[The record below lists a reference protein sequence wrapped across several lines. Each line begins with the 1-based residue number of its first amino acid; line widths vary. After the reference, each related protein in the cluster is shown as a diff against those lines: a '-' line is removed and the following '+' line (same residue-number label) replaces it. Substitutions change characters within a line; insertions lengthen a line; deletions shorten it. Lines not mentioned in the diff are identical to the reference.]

1 MKKLLTVI
9 TALLAFASV
18 SAQTDVQTEKKKTR
32 TAYLHG
38 PIYDSFTKAAIDA
51 KIVLMKTDSTIV
63 DSTRITRSKKEDFR
77 IRDNFFTLK
86 VPLQRE
92 KYILLITAD
101 GYEDQTVNY
110 ELRPVRNKQAFV
122 IPEILMKRAIHRT
135 VDLDGVEV
143 VGTRVQMTYRGDTI
157 VYDAAAFNLPEG
169 SMLDGLIRQMP
180 GAELKDNGDIYING
194 KKIDY
199 LTLNGEDF
207 FKGKNLVMLENLPYY
222 TVKNVKVYNKST
234 ERSEMLGK
242 DIEKRDYV
250 MDVSLKRE
258 YAKGT
263 LANAEVG
270 MGTEDRWMARLFG
283 LRYTDLTRIA
293 VFSNLNNVNET
304 RKPGNDGEWSPKKM
318 ERELQTTR
326 QAGLHMETKNKK
338 RNMTEKLDF
347 TLEWSDRH
355 SNTRDIKET
364 FADAGNIVSKKSSL
378 RSTDEFDM
386 HFSNTFYVKWLHSH
400 ITADYT
406 QGSRTWANRD
416 STYRNAPVNNNLDNG
431 LTKYKRLNAFG
442 VLSYNNVF
450 ETGDIFSI
458 QYSPR
463 ITINKPDKGYKLEQT
478 YYNATDK
485 TDLRNRYTD
494 TQHKS
499 FNHAFNTSY
508 MFQLPNFW
516 RIGPVLHYTYTHE
529 ETSSARYN
537 LEMLDAEKRDE
548 LGWLPSTRDSLLAA
562 TDHANSYDQKRY
574 EHAIRGG
581 IQIER
586 SWNNGI
592 FVASLP
598 LRWNKERTLYQRAEI
613 DTAVTRRY
621 THFTPNIFLYTYG
634 KNRYEFNYN
643 VNSSVP
649 TVAQLLPFSDTSN
662 PLAVHINNPDLKTR
676 TNHRLSG
683 KIDIRCDSL
692 NMNYYLQMSATITD
706 NAFGVRTSY
715 NTQTGAYTYM
725 NDNVDGNWEG
735 SLQGGINGTLGKKRR
750 WNYGLYIAGAY
761 KHSVDFGVAYDD
773 SPSELS
779 KVNTF
784 STGAGATLG
793 YRLQKLTI
801 GMTAK
806 LQTRHSRSD
815 YQDFENINAYDYQ
828 YGLNIKYT
836 VPVLKL
842 DVATDITNFSR
853 RGYGSDMMNTDDIV
867 WNAQLARSFMKGLL
881 TAKVTA
887 FDILHQLST
896 VRYNINAQGRTETWY
911 RSIPRYVMFS
921 LAYKFSKK
929 PKK

>member
-38 PIYDSFTKAAIDA
+38 SVYDSFTKAAIDA
-51 KIVLMKTDSTIV
+51 KIVLMKSDSTIV
-63 DSTRITRSKKEDFR
+63 DSTRITRSKNESIR
-77 IRDNFFTLK
+77 IRDKSFRLK

-122 IPEILMKRAIHRT
+122 IPEILMKRSIHRT

-222 TVKNVKVYNKST
+222 TVKNVKVYDKMTEKSQMVGT
-234 ERSEMLGK
+234 
-242 DIEKRDYV
+242 DIEQRDFV
-250 MDVSLKRE
+250 MDVNLKRE
-258 YAKGT
+258 FSQGY

-270 MGTEDRWMARLFG
+270 MGTEDRWTAKAFG
-283 LRYTDLTRIA
+283 LMYSD
-293 VFSNLNNVNET
+293 FSRLAMFTNLNNINET
-304 RKPGNDGEWSPKKM
+304 RKPGSDGEWSPKKM

-326 QAGLHMETKNKK
+326 QVGLHFDTRNKK
-338 RNMTEKLDF
+338 RTMREEFDVTA
-347 TLEWSDRH
+347 EWNDKH
-355 SNTRDIKET
+355 SEQKNINEIFST
-364 FADAGNIVSKKSSL
+364 AGNIFKNNHAL
-378 RSTDEFDM
+378 RSTDGFDIKAHN
-386 HFSNTFYVKWLHSH
+386 HFSLATFHTFIELEYS
-400 ITADYT
+400 
-406 QGSRTWANRD
+406 QGTRTWMNRD
-416 STYRNAPVNNNLDNG
+416 STYQQSLVNRHFDDGFNR
-431 LTKYKRLNAFG
+431 YERLNLWGNAT
-442 VLSYNNVF
+442 YYKTF
-450 ETGDIFSI
+450 ETGDILAVDYNFSI
-458 QYSPR
+458 NQ
-463 ITINKPDKGYKLEQT
+463 NKPNDTHKLERT
-478 YYNATDK
+478 YYAATDN
-485 TDLRNRYTD
+485 TDLRNRFTD
-494 TQHKS
+494 SYSKEIRHKLE
-499 FNHAFNTSY
+499 AQY
-508 MFQLPNFW
+508 LFQLPNFW
-516 RIGPVLHYTYTHE
+516 HIGPRANYLYSDDDNRASIYQ
-529 ETSSARYN
+529 
-537 LEMLDAEKRDE
+537 LEQLQMDGNDQ
-548 LGWLPSTRDSLLAA
+548 LGWLPSTRDSLLVTLDAQ
-562 TDHANSYDQKRY
+562 NSFNQT
-574 EHAIRGG
+574 IRQHRVVGG
-581 IQIER
+581 IMAQR
-586 SWNNGI
+586 SVKNSMI
-592 FVASLP
+592 IVQLP
-598 LRWNKERTLYQRAEI
+598 LQWHKENIDFQRAAI
-613 DTAVTRRY
+613 DTTFTRYY
-621 THFTPNIFLYTYG
+621 TFFVPNIFLYQKG
-634 KNRYEFNYN
+634 KKSWEVSIY
-643 VNSSVP
+643 STPQQP
-649 TVAQLLPFSDTSN
+649 TVSQIMPITDTTN
-662 PLAVHINNPDLKTR
+662 PLAITISNPNLKTSTR
-676 TNHRLSG
+676 HRMSG

-793 YRLQKLTI
+793 YRLQKLTV

-867 WNAQLARSFMKGLL
+867 WNAQLSRSFMKGLL